1 MSVPAAR
8 VIASAISVQA
18 AMLPGAANSARGT
31 GLKITAVAA
40 YALDIPHAH
49 PYRSAWAPNDVET
62 GRPITLVRVDTD
74 AGITGWGASAGDD
87 AAGVERELGPALIG
101 ADPLAVERHVPAI
114 RRSGAW
120 LVDMALCDIVG
131 KSVERPLHLLW
142 GRFQTS
148 IRAYASTIVAAT
160 PEQRADDAL
169 RYLEQGFTAI
179 KLRTAHPTMA
189 EDLHLV
195 EAVRQAVG
203 DRMDI
208 MVDAN
213 LASGVRPNDHR
224 PAWDY
229 ERALATARELQQLGV
244 IWLEEPLP
252 RHDFDAIARLTAET
266 EIQIAGGE
274 GNRGIEQ
281 FAHMLRM
288 GAYDVLQP
296 DATTCEGL
304 SQLRKIAATTELA
317 GRQFVPHH
325 GVCGLGL
332 AAHLQLCATLP
343 NSPFVEF
350 ILDPPY
356 RTVHGYQ
363 QLRGIIADP
372 ITIGPDGYVPVPTKP
387 GLGVDVDETLIE
399 EFRIS

>member
-1 MSVPAAR
+1 M
-8 VIASAISVQA
+8 
-18 AMLPGAANSARGT
+18 
-31 GLKITAVAA
+31 KITAVAA
-40 YALDIPHAH
+40 YPLDIPHAH
-49 PYRSAWAPNDVET
+49 PYRSAWAPNKVEA

-74 AGITGWGASAGDD
+74 AGISGWGASAGAD
-87 AAGVERELGPALIG
+87 ASAIERELGPSLIG
-101 ADPLAVERHVPAI
+101 ADPLAVERHAPAI
-114 RRSGAW
+114 RRSGEW
-120 LVDMALCDIVG
+120 LVDMALCDILG
-131 KSVERPLHLLW
+131 KSVERPLHQLW
-142 GRFQTS
+142 GAFQTR

-179 KLRTAHPTMA
+179 KLRTTFPTMA
-189 EDLHLV
+189 EDVRLV

-213 LASGVRPNDHR
+213 LASGVRPTSHR

-229 ERALATARELQQLGV
+229 ERALATSRELRQLGV

-274 GNRGIEQ
+274 GNRGLDQ
-281 FAHMLRM
+281 FAEMLRL
-288 GAYDVLQP
+288 GVYDVLQP

-304 SQLRKIAATTELA
+304 SQLRKVAAAAELA

-343 NSPFVEF
+343 ISPFVEF
-350 ILDPPY
+350 ILDEPY

-372 ITIGPDGYVPVPTKP
+372 ITIDSDGYVPVPTKP

-399 EFRIS
+399 EFRVS